1 MYIYNY
7 IYINIYIYICVYIYV
22 YIYIYIYIYK
32 NIIHIYIY
40 IYIYIK
46 YYIYTRIISNEYNS
60 KCNANLEH
68 ANLNHKSVQK
78 LTKWLF
84 ITVMT
89 STVIIYCLL
98 ATTVTFTLLII

>member
-1 MYIYNY
+1 MYIYIIIY
-7 IYINIYIYICVYIYV
+7 IYIYIYICVC
-22 YIYIYIYIYK
+22 IYIYIYK
-32 NIIHIYIY
+32 NIIHIY